1 MRNPPSYVLGGF
13 SEGGLKSVGLS
24 HINTIAQIL
33 GGGVKKF
40 FKIEHQ
46 GADRALRLGLYP
58 FFVGHATH
66 HDSNFI

>member
-1 MRNPPSYVLGGF
+1 M
-13 SEGGLKSVGLS
+13 ELS

-46 GADRALRLGLYP
+46 GANRALRLGLYP
-58 FFVGHATH
+58 FFEGHATH
-66 HDSNFI
+66 RDSNLV

>member
-1 MRNPPSYVLGGF
+1 MRNPPSYVPGGF

-24 HINTIAQIL
+24 HINTIAQIF

-46 GADRALRLGLYP
+46 GAKPALRLGLDP
-58 FFVGHATH
+58 FFEGLAVN
-66 HDSNFI
+66 S

>member
-1 MRNPPSYVLGGF
+1 V
-13 SEGGLKSVGLS
+13 ELS

-46 GADRALRLGLYP
+46 GANRALRLGLYP
-58 FFVGHATH
+58 FFEGHATH
-66 HDSNFI
+66 CKFDPRTFTSPFTVKKP